1 MLADRG
7 RGEAACSRQREDKE
21 YCPTGKK
28 KQWNYFS
35 VVFFFKA
42 SNHFLIDFNIS

>member
-7 RGEAACSRQREDKE
+7 RGEAACSRQREDE

-35 VVFFFKA
+35 VVFF
-42 SNHFLIDFNIS
+42 